1 MKKYTN
7 MIIHYLVMGLLTAL
21 FLFPLLWMLVS
32 SFKGQRAI
40 FDDLYTGFGAFWP
53 TEVTLEN
60 YRAVFERIPLLHYLS
75 NSIIVAGGRVGLGLL
90 VNAMAGYGFARMK
103 FPGKTLIFT
112 AIIAIVILPFESIV
126 LPLFLIV
133 KNFGWLDSYVVLI
146 VPFIGHALS
155 IFLFRQFFL
164 TIPKELEEAARID
177 GCGVFKTFFY
187 IIVPSSK
194 PVFATAAIM
203 TFTGAWNDFLWPLI
217 AVTDRQYYTIQLGIQ
232 SFFTEPPI
240 YYGQILAALTLASLP
255 MLLFFLALQR
265 YFVEGLAGMGK

>member
-1 MKKYTN
+1 MKKHTN
-7 MIIHYLVMGLLTAL
+7 MIIDYAIIAMLTAL

-40 FDDLYTGFGAFWP
+40 FDDLYRGFSAFLP
-53 TEVTLEN
+53 TEVTLDN
-60 YRAVFERIPLLHYLS
+60 YRAVFERVPLLHYLK
-75 NSIIVAGGRVGLGLL
+75 NSILVATARVGLGLI

-103 FPGKTLIFT
+103 FPGNALIFT
-112 AIIAIVILPFESIV
+112 AILALVILPFESIA

-133 KNFGWLDSYVVLI
+133 KNLGLLDSYLVLI

-187 IIVPSSK
+187 IVIPSSK

-217 AVTDRQYYTIQLGIQ
+217 AVTDRKYYTIQLGIQ
-232 SFFTEPPI
+232 SFFTEPPV

-255 MLLFFLALQR
+255 MLIFFLLLQR

>member
-7 MIIHYLVMGLLTAL
+7 TILHYSVLLMLTAL
-21 FLFPLLWMLVS
+21 FLFPLIWMVLS
-32 SFKGQRAI
+32 SLKGERAI
-40 FDDLYTGFGAFWP
+40 FDDLYGGFRAFLP
-53 TEVTLEN
+53 TDLTLAN
-60 YRAVFERIPLLHYLS
+60 YRAVFERVPLLHYLM
-75 NSIIVAGGRVGLGLL
+75 NSILVATARVGLGLI
-90 VNAMAGYGFARMK
+90 VNAMAGYGFARMN
-103 FPGKTLIFT
+103 FPGKTFIFT
-112 AIIAIVILPFESIV
+112 IIIALVIIPFESIV
-126 LPLFLIV
+126 LPLFVIV
-133 KNFGWLDSYVVLI
+133 KNLGWLDSYIALI

-187 IIVPSSK
+187 IVTPSSK

-217 AVTDRQYYTIQLGIQ
+217 AVTDRKYYTIQLGIQ
-232 SFFTEPPI
+232 TFFTAPPV

-255 MLLFFLALQR
+255 MLIFFLLLQR

>member
-7 MIIHYLVMGLLTAL
+7 TILHYSVLLMLTAL
-21 FLFPLLWMLVS
+21 FLFPLIWMVLS
-32 SFKGQRAI
+32 SLKGERAI
-40 FDDLYTGFGAFWP
+40 FDDLYGGFRAFLP
-53 TEVTLEN
+53 TDLTLAN
-60 YRAVFERIPLLHYLS
+60 YRAVFERVPLLHYLM
-75 NSIIVAGGRVGLGLL
+75 NSILVATARVGLGLI
-90 VNAMAGYGFARMK
+90 VNAMAGYGFARMN
-103 FPGKTLIFT
+103 FPGKTFIFT
-112 AIIAIVILPFESIV
+112 IIIALVIIPFESIV
-126 LPLFLIV
+126 LTLFVIV
-133 KNFGWLDSYVVLI
+133 KNLGWLDSYLALI

-187 IIVPSSK
+187 IVTPSSK

-217 AVTDRQYYTIQLGIQ
+217 AVTDRKYYTIQLGIQ
-232 SFFTEPPI
+232 TFFTAPPV

-255 MLLFFLALQR
+255 MLIFFLLLQR

>member
-7 MIIHYLVMGLLTAL
+7 TILHYSVLLMLSAL
-21 FLFPLLWMLVS
+21 FLFPLIWMVLS
-32 SFKGQRAI
+32 SLKGERAI
-40 FDDLYTGFGAFWP
+40 FDDLYGGFRAFLP
-53 TEVTLEN
+53 TDLTLAN
-60 YRAVFERIPLLHYLS
+60 YRAVFERVPLLHYLM
-75 NSIIVAGGRVGLGLL
+75 NSILVATARVGLGLI
-90 VNAMAGYGFARMK
+90 VNAMAGYGFARMN
-103 FPGKTLIFT
+103 FPGKTFIFT
-112 AIIAIVILPFESIV
+112 IIIALVIIPFESIV
-126 LPLFLIV
+126 LPLFVIV
-133 KNFGWLDSYVVLI
+133 KNLGWLDSYIALI

-187 IIVPSSK
+187 IVTPSSK

-217 AVTDRQYYTIQLGIQ
+217 AVTDRKYYTIQLGIQ
-232 SFFTEPPI
+232 TFFTAPPV

-255 MLLFFLALQR
+255 MLIFFLLLQR